1 MGSMMTE
8 LIEAIQESEGRADRK
23 VLTMLEG
30 ESISEKALVIDGKI
44 AWESRKNGYFHK
56 HAEEVKN
63 ITESGVTSIENERVF
78 CDTLGQEKQIVI
90 CGAGHVSIPVIK
102 IAVMMDCEVI
112 VLEDRPLYADHARQA
127 GASQVICA
135 PFEEALDKIPG
146 SADTYF
152 VILTRGH
159 RYDQIC
165 LEKIAAKEHAYI
177 GMIGSRRRTAL
188 VKQCLVEKGVDKKV
202 LDAVYTPI
210 GLDIGAQTPA
220 EIGVAIIGEIIE
232 VKNRKKRTYGY
243 SKEIMRALTTQEPYP
258 ERKVMATIVTRHGSA
273 PQGLGTK
280 MLIYRDGRCV
290 GTIGGGCMEARVI
303 QIARLMAAGEN
314 EQARICHVDMT
325 GNEAEEEGMV
335 CGGEVDVFLEVIE
348 A

>member
-1 MGSMMTE
+1 MRKMME
-8 LIEAIQESEGRADRK
+8 LMEAIQESEGSTDRR
-23 VLTMLEG
+23 VLTVLDG
-30 ESISEKALVIDGKI
+30 AYVSEKALVIDGKI
-44 AWESRKNGYFHK
+44 MWESRENGYFHS
-56 HAEEVKN
+56 HIEE
-63 ITESGVTSIENERVF
+63 IRRIAESGVVEVQDTRIF

-127 GASQVICA
+127 GASQVICE

-165 LEKIAAKEHAYI
+165 LEKIAKKEHAYI

-188 VKQCLVEKGVDKKV
+188 VKQNLAEKGIDKSV
-202 LDAVYTPI
+202 LDTVYTPI

-220 EIGVAIIGEIIE
+220 EIGVAIIAEIIE

-258 ERKVMATIVTRHGSA
+258 EKKVMATIITRHGSA

-303 QIARLMAAGEN
+303 QIARLMAAGEG

-335 CGGEVDVFLEVIE
+335 CGGEVDVFLEVV
-348 A
+348 